1 MLHLWGGGVACHCPA
16 AVIVLLRDVAECPP
30 QSPHQVTLFCILCP
44 FYSWAG
50 HFLPYLGERGIY
62 LPKCRV
68 AVSGWECCQCLLSPI
83 LFYVAIDFCQ
93 SDSFYT
99 WLAANSV
106 PLGFDA
112 QVILAWLLAAFSRAF
127 VCSDVA
133 PPLRPLTHLFLIL

>member
-1 MLHLWGGGVACHCPA
+1 MPSSVSLSGYPFLYSLSFLLLGR
-16 AVIVLLRDVAECPP
+16 VLPP
-30 QSPHQVTLFCILCP
+30 LS
-44 FYSWAG
+44 
-50 HFLPYLGERGIY
+50 GEQEIY

-68 AVSGWECCQCLLSPI
+68 AVCGWECCQCLLSPV

-112 QVILAWLLAAFSRAF
+112 QVVLAWLLAAFSRAF
-127 VCSDVA
+127 VRADVA
-133 PPLRPLTHLFLIL
+133 PPL